1 MACTANS
8 WFILD
13 SNFMS
18 SPQLPIIIVGA
29 GMAGLACATWL
40 HRAGRP
46 VLLLDAADAVGG
58 RVRTDITTDGFR
70 LDRGFQVLQT
80 NYPEARRLFDYGAL
94 KLKAFRSGAVIRLA
108 DGRETTLQ
116 NPLQQPTAAFSAL
129 ASPIG
134 TLADKL
140 RILSLVRHVQK
151 HTPEELLAR
160 PATDTLTFLRR
171 YGWSEQMIDTFF
183 KPFFGGVFLD
193 RELTTASNFFEF
205 VFQQFVT
212 GEAAIPALGMQE
224 LPEQL
229 AARLPLGAVRLNT
242 PVATIVDGHQVRLT
256 SGQVLTGSAVVL
268 ATDGLTALR
277 LLAGR
282 SGNSDDATSNAAS
295 FPTAARITTCTY
307 FAADGGHSPG
317 RNDKLLRL
325 NAAPGALAHNVAFPA
340 DVSGAYAPAGRSLIS
355 VSTHGERSLSE
366 AEITAGVREELV
378 SWFGP
383 AARQWHH
390 LRSYRIAAALPVY
403 LAGQPVHQPLKLAE
417 GLYRCGDWAAYPS
430 LNGAL
435 ATGREV
441 AEMIVK
447 G

>member
-1 MACTANS
+1 MA
-8 WFILD
+8 D
-13 SNFMS
+13 SAK
-18 SPQLPIIIVGA
+18 PVVIIGA
-29 GMAGLACATWL
+29 GMAGLSCATWL

-46 VLLLDAADAVGG
+46 ALVLEASDAVGG
-58 RVRTDITTDGFR
+58 RVRTDLTPEGFR

-94 KLKAFRSGAVIRLA
+94 KLRAFRSGAVIRMP
-108 DGRETTLQ
+108 DGQETTLE
-116 NPLQQPTAAFSAL
+116 NPLQRPLAAFSAL

-134 TLADKL
+134 TLPDKL
-140 RILSLVRHVQK
+140 RILSLVRHVLK

-160 PATDTLTFLRR
+160 PATDTLTFLQR
-171 YGWSEQMIDTFF
+171 YGWSEQMINSFF

-205 VFQQFVT
+205 VFQQFAT
-212 GEAAIPALGMQE
+212 GEAAVPALGMQQ

-229 AARLPLGAVRLNT
+229 AARLPAGTVQLNA
-242 PVATIVDGHQVRLT
+242 PVAAIVDGSQVRLS
-256 SGQVLTGSAVVL
+256 SGKVVEASAVVL
-268 ATDGLTALR
+268 ATDGLTTLR

-282 SGNSDDATSNAAS
+282 SGNPADAVSTEAAS

-307 FAADGGHSPG
+307 FATLGGHSPG

-325 NAAPGALAHNVAFPA
+325 NASSHALAHNVAFPA
-340 DVSGAYAPAGRSLIS
+340 DVSGDYAPAGRSLIS

-366 AEITAGVREELV
+366 AELTAGVREELAA
-378 SWFGP
+378 WFGP
-383 AARQWHH
+383 AARQWQH

-403 LAGQPVHQPLKLAE
+403 LAGQPVRQPLKLAE
-417 GLYRCGDWAAYPS
+417 RLYRCGDWAAYPS
-430 LNGAL
+430 LNAAL

-441 AEMIVK
+441 AEAIIK
-447 G
+447 W

>member
-1 MACTANS
+1 MDSTAK
-8 WFILD
+8 
-13 SNFMS
+13 
-18 SPQLPIIIVGA
+18 PIIIIGA

-40 HRAGRP
+40 QRAGRP
-46 VLLLDAADAVGG
+46 VLVLEAADAVGG
-58 RVRTDITTDGFR
+58 RVRTDVTPEGFR

-94 KLKAFRSGAVIRLA
+94 NLKAFRSGAVIRLA
-108 DGRETTLQ
+108 DGQETTLE
-116 NPLQQPTAAFSAL
+116 NPLQRPLAAFTAL

-134 TLADKL
+134 NLGDKL
-140 RILSLVRHVQK
+140 RILSLVRHVLK
-151 HTPEELLAR
+151 YTPEQLLNR
-160 PATDTLTFLRR
+160 PATDTLSFLRR
-171 YGWSEQMIDTFF
+171 YGYSEQIIRSFF
-183 KPFFGGVFLD
+183 EPFFGGVFLD
-193 RELTTASNFFEF
+193 RDLTTASNFFEF

-212 GEAAIPALGMQE
+212 GDAAIPALGIQQ

-229 AARLPLGAVRLNT
+229 AARLPAGTVQLNS
-242 PVATIVDGHQVRLT
+242 PVAAIVDGSQVRLT
-256 SGQVLTGSAVVL
+256 TGKVFEASAVVL
-268 ATDGLTALR
+268 ATDGLTTLR

-282 SGNSDDATSNAAS
+282 SGNPDDSPSTEAGS

-307 FAADGGHSPG
+307 FATPGGHSPG

-355 VSTHGERSLSE
+355 VSTHGERSLSG
-366 AEITAGVREELV
+366 AELTAGVREELAA
-378 SWFGP
+378 WFGP
-383 AARQWHH
+383 AARQWEH

-403 LAGQPVHQPLKLAE
+403 LAGQPVEQPLKLAD

-430 LNGAL
+430 LNAAL

-441 AEMIVK
+441 AEMLIK
-447 G
+447 E